1 MARMHRSRNYQRGW
15 NIQHSRNY
23 QYGSNASAAGTHCM
37 VGMHNVG
44 VTPRQGR
51 KHCAAGTTS
60 LAGTHSVTV
69 TPAGRER
76 AARQ

>member
-1 MARMHRSRNYQRGW
+1 MNAQRSSSYQHGR
-15 NIQHSRNY
+15 
-23 QYGSNASAAGTHCM
+23 NAS
-37 VGMHNVG
+37 
-44 VTPRQGR
+44 
-51 KHCAAGTTS
+51 AAGTTS